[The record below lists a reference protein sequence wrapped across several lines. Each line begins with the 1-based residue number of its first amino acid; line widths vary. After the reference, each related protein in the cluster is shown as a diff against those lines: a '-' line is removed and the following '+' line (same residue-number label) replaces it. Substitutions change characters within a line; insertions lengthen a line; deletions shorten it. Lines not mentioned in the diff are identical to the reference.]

1 MVSNT
6 IQQTASSRNTY
17 NAGVG
22 VDDQNDFPKADV
34 SAGPCL
40 ATVAFDDSVTSLLVQ
55 LIFFFDGKIFLGAAP
70 FDTSGFGQ
78 SEHLVFHAN

>member
-6 IQQTASSRNTY
+6 IQQTVSSRNTY

-34 SAGPCL
+34 SAGLCL

-70 FDTSGFGQ
+70 FGTSGFGQ
-78 SEHLVFHAN
+78 PEHLVFHAN